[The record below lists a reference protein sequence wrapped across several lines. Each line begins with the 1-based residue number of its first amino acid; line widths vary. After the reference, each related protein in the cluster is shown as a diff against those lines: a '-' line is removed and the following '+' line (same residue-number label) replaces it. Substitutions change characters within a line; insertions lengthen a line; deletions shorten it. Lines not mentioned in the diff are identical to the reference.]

1 MAIEDILQVTDRVT
15 ERDYNPL
22 GDPQTVN
29 QTEFLRFQ
37 EQMGLG
43 VDGIMAKLIQMFV
56 EAPSDFTRQFGG
68 EAADSVR
75 EFLGNQTQRELEEQ
89 GNVFRDNSAEIIGKN
104 ISMNLPENS
113 AIGTLQTDQAN
124 QAEMMLEF
132 MKRQLQFDETTGKS
146 IERFRVLGH
155 VQAQEM
161 GLPVDS
167 GQIYQM
173 NEMTGKVEM
182 MEDLSPLQSF
192 DVLSKEQ
199 AMDMGLNVD
208 QGQIWQRN
216 NVTGE
221 VKQLQHASENFRIL
235 SEDESK
241 MMGVP
246 TDQGQIYQVDEITGN
261 VKLMEGTKTSSE
273 KHRVM
278 NVEEAQEMGLPVDQ
292 GQIWELNQMTGQVN
306 LLDTGDAEKP
316 EWITKKDKEWIT
328 KKDKEEKNFLVD
340 IMKDIIQGGMETG
353 SGIINAIMEEAK
365 QLYRE
370 HTEQSPDYDPKFF
383 EKEILNETTED
394 YYPPQP

>member
-1 MAIEDILQVTDRVT
+1 MAIEDILQVKETVRG
-15 ERDYNPL
+15 NPM
-22 GDPQTVN
+22 GDPQAVN
-29 QTEFLRFQ
+29 QMEFLRFQ

-43 VDGIMAKLIQMFV
+43 QGEVVGKLIQMFM
-56 EAPSDFTRQFGG
+56 EAPSEFTAKFGV
-68 EAADSVR
+68 ESADAIS
-75 EFLGNQTQRELEEQ
+75 ELMEMTTQRELEKQ

-113 AIGTLQTDQAN
+113 AIGTLQTDQAD
-124 QAEMMLEF
+124 QSEQMMEF
-132 MKRQLQFDETTGKS
+132 MKKQLQDETT
-146 IERFRVLGH
+146 ERFRILGH
-155 VQAQEM
+155 DQAREM